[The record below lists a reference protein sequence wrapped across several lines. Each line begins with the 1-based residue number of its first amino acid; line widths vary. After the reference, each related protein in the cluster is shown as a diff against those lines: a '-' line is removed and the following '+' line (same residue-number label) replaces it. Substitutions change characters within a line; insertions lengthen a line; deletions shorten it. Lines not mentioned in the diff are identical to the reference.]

1 MKLTQE
7 DIKILSKYENNF
19 RTAINANYTRNIPT
33 KELEVLAEIYN
44 RVSGNTSKI
53 CLNCSTQVLALVT
66 KLGKLY
72 NETITTEVKE
82 TKANGR
88 NKRKSK

>member
-1 MKLTQE
+1 MKLTKE
-7 DIKILSKYENNF
+7 EINILSKYESNF

-33 KELEVLAEIYN
+33 KELEQLAEIYK
-44 RVSGNTSKI
+44 RVTGSNNKI
-53 CLNCSTQVLALVT
+53 CLHCSTQILALVT

-72 NETITTEVKE
+72 NEQITIEAKE
-82 TKANGR
+82 IKVNGR